1 MISKQHLKEEISGK
15 KQKTLFLMVGC
26 PASGKSTFIKKQIPL
41 MTNARAISRDE
52 IRFALVAEDEPYFSR
67 EDEVYECFI
76 NEIRQALIECDHV
89 FVDATH
95 ISEGSR
101 KKTLIRLKPFIN
113 QCQVFP
119 VVFNTTEETCLLRN
133 SYREGRRQ
141 VPESAIKNM
150 KKSMTDPV
158 YDKFFKYSDIL
169 YVEEDGDE
177 HWWIVDN

>member
-1 MISKQHLKEEISGK
+1 MLLMQEALNK
-15 KQKTLFLMVGC
+15 KPKCLWLMVGA
-26 PASGKSTFIKKQIPL
+26 PASGKSTWLKKTVPFMHNTRI
-41 MTNARAISRDE
+41 ISRDE

-76 NEIRQALIECDHV
+76 NEIRQALLECDHV

-141 VPESAIKNM
+141 VPDSAIKNM

-177 HWWIVDN
+177 HWWIADN

>member
-1 MISKQHLKEEISGK
+1 MIIV
-15 KQKTLFLMVGC
+15 MACGC
-26 PASGKSTFIKKQIPL
+26 PGCGKTTWIKSYIEDHPEEQCIH
-41 MTNARAISRDE
+41 ISRDE
-52 IRFALVAEDEPYFSR
+52 IRFGMVSEDEEYFSK
-67 EDEVYECFI
+67 EDEVFDEF
-76 NEIRQALIECDHV
+76 IRQIQEAIDNKIEII

-141 VPESAIKNM
+141 VPDSAIKNM

-169 YVEEDGDE
+169 YVEEDGNE
-177 HWWIVDN
+177 HWWIADN